1 MYNQQVNNINL
12 SVVIPSYNEMPNLRK
27 GVLEKIED
35 YLSSQ
40 SYQYEVLIVD
50 DGSDDGSREFSEK
63 YAKTHKKFRVIK
75 GKHVGKAGAV
85 TAGML
90 EAKGRIRL
98 FTDMD
103 QATPIEEVEKFLPHF
118 AEGIDVVIGSRKER
132 VGSPLSRRAMS
143 AGYITLRKIA
153 VGINEINDTQCG
165 FKMFSAK
172 SAEKIFKKIKELHG
186 GFGKISGSNVTA
198 GFDIEILLL
207 AEKMGYKIKEVPV
220 EWLYVESRRVSPIK
234 DSINGLFDLLHIASN
249 KYKGKYKV

>member
-1 MYNQQVNNINL
+1 
-12 SVVIPSYNEMPNLRK
+12 MPNLRK
-27 GVLEKIED
+27 GVLEKIDD
-35 YLSSQ
+35 YLSNQ
-40 SYQYEVLIVD
+40 SYQWEVIIVD
-50 DGSDDGSREFSEK
+50 DGSDDGSLEFSQK
-63 YAKTHKKFRVIK
+63 FVKKNKRFRLIK

-85 TAGML
+85 TQGML

-103 QATPIEEVEKFLPHF
+103 QATPIEEVEKFLPFF
-118 AEGIDVVIGSRKER
+118 ANGVDVVIGSRKER
-132 VGSPLSRRAMS
+132 VGSPFSRRAMS
-143 AGYITLRKIA
+143 FGYITLRKLA

-172 SAEKIFKKIKELHG
+172 SSEKIFKKIKELHG

-207 AEKMGYKIKEVPV
+207 ADKFGYKIKEVPV

-234 DSINGLFDLLHIASN
+234 DSINGLFDLLQISSN
-249 KYKGKYKV
+249 KFKGKYNI